1 MKVKLIAILVV
12 FLLVML
18 AIFSWSFFNKSYW
31 ETESV
36 FGTWQD
42 EVMVEYADGTTKSL
56 KLIESPLQ
64 LNYYIGSGEEV
75 TRAWIELSAKV
86 TGSGYD
92 GATIDCQSFGYQ
104 RKVWKEPN
112 HVLVHTGPIVTTGKD
127 YTISVGNTKKIYDG
141 STSFNYFDTLIG
153 DEPDGSYLVT
163 WSVTGNIKYKP
174 YPDDGSGWVTC
185 TNPPDRTLALV
196 KYTAPSGQIVVTLS
210 SSAGG
215 S

>member
-153 DEPDGSYLVT
+153 DEPDGSYIVT
-163 WSVTGNIKYKP
+163 WTVNGAVRYKP
-174 YPDDGSGWVTC
+174 YPGYTGDWITC